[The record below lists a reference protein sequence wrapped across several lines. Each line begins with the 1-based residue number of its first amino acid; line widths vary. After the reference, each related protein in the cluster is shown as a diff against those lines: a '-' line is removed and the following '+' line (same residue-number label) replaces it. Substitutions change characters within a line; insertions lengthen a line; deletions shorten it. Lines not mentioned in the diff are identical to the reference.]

1 MRGPMRKA
9 SFFFLLLAGCTFSL
23 SEQERMQSILPTPS
37 LDSSLTA
44 ALESPFFT
52 LDAWPEEN
60 WWIQYGS
67 TELNDLI
74 GLALEENPTIDGASQ
89 RIDFAKSQAKIARSK
104 LLPLISFD
112 ASDEWEY
119 LSKNG
124 LYRALNPKIPIN
136 ATVLDFSLSFSYE
149 FDFWGKYR
157 NLYRAALSAEQATE
171 AEKNQAELIVT
182 TALAQAY
189 FALKTNLIRY
199 NLYQR
204 LYVVRKKYFD
214 LQNKLLNNS
223 LYSKL
228 IPLLSE
234 EKVFEA
240 VQWLDDIEQEIA
252 VGKHLV
258 NALVGRGPDVPLR
271 LDEPLKALPEQLAI
285 PSDISTE
292 LLARRPD
299 LKAQIFRVDALA
311 HEVGAAKA
319 DFWPNIN
326 LAAFAG
332 FESTSWSKIF
342 SWASKTAGLIPGLT
356 LPLYT
361 AGAIGANVSGKKA
374 LFLEAVSQY
383 NDLILQSFQ
392 QVTDL
397 FAIAQA
403 VYDKKENQLEI
414 VANATERYALTRQRQ
429 EQGIDSAL
437 TGYQLLEE
445 KIVTELEDVELLFQQ
460 YLVSINLTKALGGG
474 YQ

>member
-1 MRGPMRKA
+1 M
-9 SFFFLLLAGCTFSL
+9 
-23 SEQERMQSILPTPS
+23 
-37 LDSSLTA
+37 
-44 ALESPFFT
+44 
-52 LDAWPEEN
+52 
-60 WWIQYGS
+60 
-67 TELNDLI
+67 
-74 GLALEENPTIDGASQ
+74 
-89 RIDFAKSQAKIARSK
+89 
-104 LLPLISFD
+104 
-112 ASDEWEY
+112 
-119 LSKNG
+119 
-124 LYRALNPKIPIN
+124 
-136 ATVLDFSLSFSYE
+136 
-149 FDFWGKYR
+149 
-157 NLYRAALSAEQATE
+157 
-171 AEKNQAELIVT
+171 
-182 TALAQAY
+182 
-189 FALKTNLIRY
+189 
-199 NLYQR
+199 
-204 LYVVRKKYFD
+204 
-214 LQNKLLNNS
+214 
-223 LYSKL
+223 
-228 IPLLSE
+228 
-234 EKVFEA
+234 
-240 VQWLDDIEQEIA
+240 
-252 VGKHLV
+252 
-258 NALVGRGPDVPLR
+258 PLR